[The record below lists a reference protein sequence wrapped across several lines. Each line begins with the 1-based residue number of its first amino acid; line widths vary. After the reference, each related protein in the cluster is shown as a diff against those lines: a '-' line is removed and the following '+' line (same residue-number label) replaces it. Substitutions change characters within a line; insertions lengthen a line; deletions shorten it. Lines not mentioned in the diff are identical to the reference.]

1 MAEHDETV
9 EKVAR
14 AIYAA
19 SPTVWHES
27 VEPTTMVSP
36 AYQRVT
42 RPIPWNELLEN
53 AKSVSHEA
61 SAVNEIRS
69 LARAAVAAMPPAL
82 STELIGKLN
91 ALASRLTEQGEYDAC
106 DLIDTVV
113 ERLTPSPGAK
123 P

>member
-1 MAEHDETV
+1 MAAHDEQV

-14 AIYAA
+14 AIYKAR
-19 SPTVWHES
+19 PTVWHET

-42 RPIPWNELLEN
+42 RPIPWDELLANTE
-53 AKSVSHEA
+53 SVSHEA

-69 LARAAVAAMPPAL
+69 LARAAIAAM
-82 STELIGKLN
+82 G
-91 ALASRLTEQGEYDAC
+91 GE
-106 DLIDTVV
+106 
-113 ERLTPSPGAK
+113 K